1 MEVPQSRALDAE
13 EKGTWPRIVPHQLER
28 RLQRARQM
36 DFNVA
41 HSVVDS
47 VASAEAV
54 GTSADAEVVDKDI
67 SVVVTSAGKEIEDG
81 IPERV
86 EAIEAKA
93 HPAKQHRSGKKRMM
107 GIIKTRGPCSSSSS
121 RETVKEDGGRP
132 QLPFSDGNK

>member
-28 RLQRARQM
+28 RLQRARQV

-41 HSVVDS
+41 HFVVCS

-107 GIIKTRGPCSSSSS
+107 GIIRTRGPCSSSS